1 MTPLIEKTYDRT
13 LYNLPADCSEVW
25 LFEGIAARQRLEQAR
40 GFPVR
45 SAYKTLLHD
54 VLERDLLRGV
64 AKAVI
69 HYPVLPGD
77 EPLRFRLE
85 CYPLGEMCQT
95 RIEFQPAS
103 QPGDSM
109 PHYRIEREGLP
120 SVIVPVPVR
129 QVTLGDGS
137 NCFAACGWMRRGDQS
152 APLET
157 DYEKIFRDVTGAM
170 NQIEITDR
178 RPIFDQ
184 LIVDVTAPFQ
194 DLPLP
199 VGKERISL
207 AEALHEDVYFAAIEV
222 FQACLGL
229 EQGARDLQHGQ
240 VVPLI
245 RIGEKPSLKMWLA
258 KADLSKDHDLGGV
271 PVLHDAT
278 HWLTPRQIDGHLDE
292 IGGTR
297 FETTSR
303 QGRPVAG
310 IVVNPEAPVQLAIS
324 SGQHSNET
332 SPVVGALRA
341 GYELRD
347 MKVGFTLCPME
358 NPDGY
363 ALFRRL
369 CRDNESYMHHAA
381 RYTAGG
387 NDLSFATG
395 YESRIRQMARERLP
409 ADVHVNL
416 HGYPSHE
423 WTRPLSGYVPRGFA
437 RWTLPKGFFLICRHH
452 PGWGDLAKLVVEAA
466 ITAIAG
472 HPEQMRQNAMMMRRY
487 LAANPTPDFEVARGC
502 IPHSTTETESEP
514 YPVALI
520 TEAPDETIDG
530 EDFRIAQESQYR
542 VVLEIARALQS
553 TLAHAPSKERSEEPG
568 TSQINSIASAAT
580 GPWA

>member
-1 MTPLIEKTYDRT
+1 MTDLFEHTYNRT
-13 LYNLPADCSEVW
+13 LESLPTDCSEVW
-25 LFEGIAARQRLEQAR
+25 LFEGLSARQRLEQAR

-45 SAYKTLLHD
+45 SAYKTLLHE
-54 VLERDLLRGV
+54 VLERDLLRG
-64 AKAVI
+64 ASKAVI

-85 CYPLGEMCQT
+85 CYPLGEMCAT
-95 RIEFQPAS
+95 AIEFRPVS
-103 QPGDSM
+103 QAGDSM

-120 SVIVPVPVR
+120 SVDVPVPVR

-137 NCFAACGWMRRGDQS
+137 TCFAACGWMRRGDQS

-157 DYEKIFRDVTGAM
+157 DYEQIFRDICGAM
-170 NQIEITDR
+170 NRVEITDK

-184 LIVDVTAPFQ
+184 LIVEVSAPFE

-207 AEALHEDVYFAAIEV
+207 AEALHEEIYFAAIEL
-222 FQACLGL
+222 FQARMGL
-229 EQGARDLQHGQ
+229 EQGSRDLQHGQ

-245 RIGEKPSLKMWLA
+245 RDAEQPSLKIRLA
-258 KADLSKDHDLGGV
+258 KADLSEDHDLGGV
-271 PVLHDAT
+271 PALQEAT

-310 IVVNPEAPVQLAIS
+310 IVVNPNASVQLAIS
-324 SGQHSNET
+324 SGQHANET

-341 GYELRD
+341 GYALRD
-347 MKVGFTLCPME
+347 MDVGFTLSPME

-369 CRDNESYMHHAA
+369 CRDNETHMHHAA

-387 NDLSFATG
+387 GDLSFSTEH
-395 YESRIRQMARERLP
+395 ESRIRQMARENLP

-452 PGWGDLAKLVVEAA
+452 PGWGDLAKQVVEAA
-466 ITAIAG
+466 ITAISG
-472 HPEQMRQNAMMMRRY
+472 HPEQMRQNAAMMRRY
-487 LAANPTPDFEVARGC
+487 LAANPAPDFEVAEGC

-520 TEAPDETIDG
+520 TEAPDETING

-542 VVLEIARALQS
+542 VVMEIARALQAK
-553 TLAHAPSKERSEEPG
+553 LALTPSER
-568 TSQINSIASAAT
+568 AV
-580 GPWA
+580 